1 MAPAALSAAG
11 DHHVDQM
18 QFAAANCR
26 IVSPQN
32 LVGIGAVSQKTAK
45 LKSLPDRIVRLR
57 GWHGPIG
64 TILRKNSGIVWRA
77 RATQW
82 AAARV
87 NSVRRDCRLRRTP

>member
-45 LKSLPDRIVRLR
+45 LKSLLDRIVRLR
-57 GWHGPIG
+57 GWHGLIG
-64 TILRKNSGIVWRA
+64 TMLRKWRIPLSPEQDSCT
-77 RATQW
+77 TQS
-82 AAARV
+82 ADCERELLKT
-87 NSVRRDCRLRRTP
+87 SVDDT